1 MRYGICTGLENL
13 PLLERFGYDYIELSV
28 TAAMKLSPEEI
39 SKYQEQLA
47 HSKVKCEAFN
57 ILFPKTMS
65 LLDGTTSE
73 EELKDY
79 LHKAMSL
86 IQGFGAKT
94 VVFGSG
100 KCRRCPEDMP
110 FGEAY
115 QKLIQIYRITGKIA
129 AEYGIQVVIEPLSRK
144 ETNMICTMLE
154 GAMLESDVNHPN
166 VALLS
171 DFFHVIANHDRIEDI
186 EAIKGFGH
194 IHIAS
199 GNGRR
204 YPVSEEGEEYAA
216 FFKSLK
222 AIGYDGR
229 ISIEGKTDDMEQDAP
244 KALALL
250 KELEARN
257 YE

>member
-1 MRYGICTGLENL
+1 MRFGICTGMENL
-13 PLLERFGYDYIELSV
+13 SILERAGYDYIELSV
-28 TAAMKLSPEEI
+28 TAMMKLSQEEI
-39 SKYQEQLA
+39 RQHQEQLK
-47 HSKVKCEAFN
+47 HSRISCEAFN

-65 LLDGTTSE
+65 LLDGTTSK
-73 EELKDY
+73 EELKEY

-86 IQGFGAKT
+86 IREFGAGT

-100 KCRRCPEDMP
+100 KCRRCPENMP

-115 QKLIQIYRITGKIA
+115 QRLIEVYRITGDIA

-166 VALLS
+166 VGLLS

-186 EAIKGFGH
+186 ETIKGFGH

-204 YPVSEEGEEYAA
+204 YPLSEEGEEYAA

-222 AIGYDGR
+222 AVGYNGR

-244 KALALL
+244 RALALL